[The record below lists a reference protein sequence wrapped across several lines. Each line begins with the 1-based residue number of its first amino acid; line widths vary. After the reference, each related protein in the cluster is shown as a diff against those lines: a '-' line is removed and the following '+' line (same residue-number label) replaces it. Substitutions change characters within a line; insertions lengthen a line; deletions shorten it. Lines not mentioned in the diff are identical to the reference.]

1 MMRPMRGHRR
11 RSRRA
16 SFGRTVVAA
25 ALCAS
30 GLVLAAAFVGIS
42 VQANALEREKASLHA
57 EIDAEQARRA
67 ALSEQIERQM
77 TPDYV
82 REKARDF
89 GYIGPNEDLIAIERN
104 EQPSDAI
111 VRGVNE
117 GSARLSRWIA
127 FFFGSR

>member
-1 MMRPMRGHRR
+1 MRPMRGHRR

-16 SFGRTVVAA
+16 RFGRTVIAA

-42 VQANALEREKASLHA
+42 VQANALDREKAALQA
-57 EIDAEQARRA
+57 DIDAAQARHA
-67 ALSEQIERQM
+67 MLSEQIERQM

-89 GYIGPNEDLIAIERN
+89 GYIGPDEDLIAIERN
-104 EQPSDAI
+104 EQAGEAI

-117 GSARLSRWIA
+117 GSARLGRWIA